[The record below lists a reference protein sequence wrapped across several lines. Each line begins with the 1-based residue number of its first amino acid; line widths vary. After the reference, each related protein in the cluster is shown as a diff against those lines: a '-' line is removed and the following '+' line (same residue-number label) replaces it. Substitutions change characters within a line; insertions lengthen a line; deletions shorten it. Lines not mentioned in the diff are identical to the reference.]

1 MLRAR
6 NIFVRRLSSKEAQ
19 RPFKQK
25 ANWREMNYPHRK
37 ERIFQLK
44 YSWKIWVEVRHERG
58 RKAEM
63 LESEKD
69 CSPKRITL
77 PKELGYAAE
86 LQQKE
91 MQRER
96 EAFF

>member
-6 NIFVRRLSSKEAQ
+6 NIFVKELSFKEAQ
-19 RPFKQK
+19 RPFKHK

-69 CSPKRITL
+69 CSLKRITL
-77 PKELGYAAE
+77 PKELGFAAE
-86 LQQKE
+86 LRQKE
-91 MQRER
+91 MQK
-96 EAFF
+96 